1 MTASSELSATPRQIT
16 GKTSKRLA
24 HVGQIPAVLY
34 GHGREPMAIA
44 LDRHDFEIFA
54 AHHGGSTL
62 VEVKLEGEKKPIN
75 AMIREIQRSP
85 IKGNVLHVDF
95 VAVSMTEKIHA
106 AVPLHLVNDP
116 AGVKAGGT
124 LTVVMHEVNVEG
136 LPGDLPEAIECDVAA
151 LEIGDS
157 LHVSDVVAPKGL
169 TLLDDAEAIV
179 ASVQAPRV
187 EVEEV
192 EGEEAAEPELIG
204 SKDEATEE

>member
-1 MTASSELSATPRQIT
+1 MTASSELGATPRQIT
-16 GKTSKRLA
+16 GKAAKRLA

-44 LDRHDFEIFA
+44 LDKHEFELFA

-116 AGVKAGGT
+116 AGVRAGGT
-124 LTVVMHEVNVEG
+124 LTVTMHDLNVEG
-136 LPGDLPEAIECDVAA
+136 LPGDLPEMIEWDVSA
-151 LEIGDS
+151 LEIGDT
-157 LHVSDVVAPKGL
+157 LHVSDIAAPKGL
-169 TLLDDAEAIV
+169 TLLDEAEAIV

-192 EGEEAAEPELIG
+192 EGEVVAEPELIG
-204 SKDEATEE
+204 AKDQANEE

>member
-16 GKTSKRLA
+16 GKASKRLA
-24 HVGQIPAVLY
+24 QVGQIPAVLY

-44 LDRHDFEIFA
+44 LDKHDFELFA
-54 AHHGGSTL
+54 AHHGGATL

-75 AMIREIQRSP
+75 AMIREVQRSP

-95 VAVSMTEKIHA
+95 VAVSMTQKIHA

-124 LTVVMHEVNVEG
+124 LTTNMHEVNVEG
-136 LPGDLPEAIECDVAA
+136 LPGDLPEAIEWDVSA

-157 LHVSDVVAPKGL
+157 LHVGDITAPKGL
-169 TLLDDAEAIV
+169 ALLDDPEAIV

-192 EGEEAAEPELIG
+192 EGEEVAEPELIG
-204 SKDEATEE
+204 AKTEETEE